1 MPSASGGCVRGRV
14 AEMYKL
20 SVLRAGEYFA
30 FLFYVMVNTSE
41 KSSVGV
47 LLKAYKITSV
57 NNAASKVWSFKAD
70 CMLS

>member
-41 KSSVGV
+41 KSSAGV
-47 LLKAYKITSV
+47 IEGLQDY
-57 NNAASKVWSFKAD
+57 F
-70 CMLS
+70 CE